1 MVPSAAFSMIVSPNG
16 APCLPLMSLS
26 SLPLLVGCTI
36 RVRSIGAPNIEV
48 FDPKSALAAGEH
60 LERFRLVLLHRN
72 DDFLEQGFGFPRGGE
87 FALRNRG
94 GSEKNLSRGESGG

>member
-16 APCLPLMSLS
+16 APCVSQLFA
-26 SLPLLVGCTI
+26 LVGQVH
-36 RVRSIGAPNIEV
+36 RQDPVRSVGAPNIQV

-87 FALRNRG
+87 FALSNRG